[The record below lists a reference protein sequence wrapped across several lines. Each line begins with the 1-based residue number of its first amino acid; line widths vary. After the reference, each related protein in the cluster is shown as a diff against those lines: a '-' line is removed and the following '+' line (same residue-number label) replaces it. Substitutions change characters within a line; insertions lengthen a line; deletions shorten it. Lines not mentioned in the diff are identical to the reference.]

1 MKAQKIIIKTE
12 ISDYSELTEIQSQQ
26 TRDELKINQSDSR
39 GLNQGKMN
47 LDVLLLDGN
56 EEAKTD
62 SSDIDAA
69 NSAKKTKFVGQL
81 PSSDSDAN
89 NNPKGLQN

>member
-56 EEAKTD
+56 EEEKTD
-62 SSDIDAA
+62 SSDKDAA
-69 NSAKKTKFVGQL
+69 NYSKKTKFVGQL

-89 NNPKGLQN
+89 NNPQGLQI